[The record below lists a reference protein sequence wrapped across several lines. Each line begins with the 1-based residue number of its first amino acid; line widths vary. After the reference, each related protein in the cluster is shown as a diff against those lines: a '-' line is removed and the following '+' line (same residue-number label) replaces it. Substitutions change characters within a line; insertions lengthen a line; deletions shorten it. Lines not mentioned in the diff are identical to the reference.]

1 MIENGNLLEVVD
13 KKKTFRGLCVFCLFA
28 SDEYG
33 KISIP
38 VYASDFPVQHLKML
52 VGASFDLIVFDPF
65 LFPKQRFGVLPLCN
79 QNGLLQ
85 SKLFTG
91 LLNTGKSSLRKIPW
105 RSKEKDQEEMKEM
118 KLNSKKSQLED
129 LLFKDVD
136 DKTSS

>member
-52 VGASFDLIVFDPF
+52 VGASFELSLSLIF
-65 LFPKQRFGVLPLCN
+65 RNTN
-79 QNGLLQ
+79 QNNPRKYQ
-85 SKLFTG
+85 PYKK
-91 LLNTGKSSLRKIPW
+91 NPKSD
-105 RSKEKDQEEMKEM
+105 ETVV
-118 KLNSKKSQLED
+118 NN
-129 LLFKDVD
+129 
-136 DKTSS
+136 